1 MRRSWR
7 RSRKKMARQSQTMC
21 QQGVPFE
28 NRFRGRGDLT
38 RGAHAVHPTAR
49 ESHDMHGIA
58 TVLRPAPAPA
68 RHRRRGFDRASARAK
83 ATAPG
88 GPLDGEN
95 ISEFKTPFFND
106 RGPSTPMPTSDP
118 VRLFCLDRDG
128 VINKDVGVPGVV
140 DVDDFEL
147 LPEAARAIRSLNDA
161 GVSVCVVTNQTAV
174 GKGLLPESTLNEVI
188 HPAMRR
194 MLYDEAGASIG
205 SILYAIKPR
214 DVPCD
219 RRKPAPGMLLEA
231 MNEHGCMDVYYGCIM
246 VGDTVTDMQAAARA
260 GARRALVCT
269 GHGEAMGAALAER
282 NVELPCRI
290 SMRCDDPTMS
300 FPDECFPM
308 DVYASLGHCVDCVLA
323 ESSYQWSARAVYD
336 SMTQ

>member
-1 MRRSWR
+1 
-7 RSRKKMARQSQTMC
+7 MC

-118 VRLFCLDRDG
+118 VRLFCL
-128 VINKDVGVPGVV
+128 
-140 DVDDFEL
+140 
-147 LPEAARAIRSLNDA
+147 
-161 GVSVCVVTNQTAV
+161 
-174 GKGLLPESTLNEVI
+174 
-188 HPAMRR
+188 
-194 MLYDEAGASIG
+194 
-205 SILYAIKPR
+205 
-214 DVPCD
+214 
-219 RRKPAPGMLLEA
+219 
-231 MNEHGCMDVYYGCIM
+231 
-246 VGDTVTDMQAAARA
+246 
-260 GARRALVCT
+260 
-269 GHGEAMGAALAER
+269 
-282 NVELPCRI
+282 
-290 SMRCDDPTMS
+290 
-300 FPDECFPM
+300 
-308 DVYASLGHCVDCVLA
+308 
-323 ESSYQWSARAVYD
+323 
-336 SMTQ
+336 